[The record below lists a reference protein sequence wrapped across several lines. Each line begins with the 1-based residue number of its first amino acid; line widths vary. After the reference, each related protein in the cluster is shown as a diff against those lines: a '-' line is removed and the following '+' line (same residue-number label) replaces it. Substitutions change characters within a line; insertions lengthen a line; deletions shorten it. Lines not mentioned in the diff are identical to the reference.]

1 MNKVLDL
8 YWTFLKIGAVN
19 FGGGYAMLPLLQ
31 RELTE
36 NRHWI
41 EDEKLTD
48 YYAVGQ
54 CTPGPIAMNV
64 STFIGHDIAGV
75 PGALAA
81 TMGFITVPFVIII
94 IISAFLQ
101 NFATYPLV
109 QHAFA
114 GIRVCVC
121 VLIFQAVQKL
131 WKGAIKEK
139 KSLVLYVCILFLTL
153 FSGKFGFSIPKAV
166 LVVAAGI
173 VGVVFFK
180 SKKIESEKDNKY
192 NSDNKANSEGGEK

>member
-8 YWTFLKIGAVN
+8 YLCFLKIGAVN

-31 RELTE
+31 RELTD

-41 EDEKLTD
+41 SEEELTD

-64 STFIGHDIAGV
+64 STFIGQRLAGV
-75 PGALAA
+75 AGAIAA
-81 TMGFITVPFVIII
+81 TGGFITVPFLIII
-94 IISAFLQ
+94 IISLFLR
-101 NFATYPLV
+101 NFASIPLI

-121 VLIFQAVQKL
+121 VLIFEAIRKL
-131 WKGAIKEK
+131 WKNSVVDT
-139 KSLVLYVCILFLTL
+139 KSLILYIVVLVLALLSKILPV
-153 FSGKFGFSIPKAV
+153 SIPMAV
-166 LVVAAGI
+166 LVILSGVFGI
-173 VGVVFFK
+173 LFCQKGDV
-180 SKKIESEKDNKY
+180 KK
-192 NSDNKANSEGGEK
+192 